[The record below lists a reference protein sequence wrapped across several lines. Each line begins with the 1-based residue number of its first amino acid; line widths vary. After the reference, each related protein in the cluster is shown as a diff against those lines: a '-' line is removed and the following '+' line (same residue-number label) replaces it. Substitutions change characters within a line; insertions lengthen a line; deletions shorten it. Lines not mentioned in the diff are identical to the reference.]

1 MPDRTIAVGEGKAA
15 FDQLSID
22 LIEEAELYG
31 VSGIGPD
38 SEVAAAL
45 GESCP
50 KGSGIGRMHDAH
62 SAL

>member
-1 MPDRTIAVGEGKAA
+1 MPDRAIAVGECKAA
-15 FDQLSID
+15 FHQLPID
-22 LIEEAELYG
+22 LIEEAELHGIGG
-31 VSGIGPD
+31 VGPD